1 MEYQEQATEIQ
12 TQETLTEIKV
22 EEKPTEV
29 KEKKKKMNPPDPM
42 KNEQEHLT
50 YEQIKAI
57 IDACDNMRDKALLV
71 TLAKTGRRV
80 SEVVKS
86 LKVSDIDFDKGIIY
100 FRILKKRYNKKEM
113 FYVDK
118 EVLDVLNEYLKTA
131 ELKND
136 NVFDITRQR
145 VDQIFKKLCY
155 SVGITKI
162 GDHKPHVHVLRHSY
176 AIEYAKRASNPAD
189 IVQLKNH
196 LAHSKLETTMFYL
209 RFRRDWNDVM
219 SKMWEGRSF
228 T

>member
-1 MEYQEQATEIQ
+1 MEEQIH
-12 TQETLTEIKV
+12 ETLPETKMEVEPTKV
-22 EEKPTEV
+22 KV
-29 KEKKKKMNPPDPM
+29 KKKKMNPPDPM

-57 IDACDNMRDKALLV
+57 IDACDNLRDKALIV

-86 LKVSDIDFDKGIIY
+86 LKVGDIDFNEGVIY
-100 FRILKKRYNKKEM
+100 FKILKKKYDKKER
-113 FYVDK
+113 FFVDK
-118 EVLDVLNEYLKTA
+118 EVLDILKEYLKTA

-162 GDHKPHVHVLRHSY
+162 GEHKPHIHVLRHSY
-176 AIEYAKRASNPAD
+176 AIEYAKRAGNPAD
-189 IVQLKNH
+189 IVQLKNQ